1 VSAELAAPLAGR
13 TALVT
18 GAGRGIGRGIA
29 LALAAAGAA
38 VAVNYRSDADAAA
51 AVVAEIV
58 AAGGEAAAFGASVAE
73 PEAVER
79 LADEVLARFERVD
92 AFVSNA
98 GTASRGRPIDATEPE
113 EFEALMRVNVIGPQR
128 LLRRL
133 LPGMRAGGHGSVI
146 AISSSEVDAMPA
158 YGGPYN
164 AAKAALDALA
174 LTLAHEELAHGVR
187 VNIVAPGLVLTDM
200 GSRYASAAL
209 KVEDVTAFAA
219 AQPFGRVTAPAD
231 IGDAVVFLASD
242 AAAMVT
248 GQRLVVDGGVDN
260 SIPK

>member
-1 VSAELAAPLAGR
+1 VGAEAPPLAGR

-29 LALAAAGAA
+29 LALAGAGAA
-38 VAVNYRSDADAAA
+38 VAVNYRRDAEAAE
-51 AVVAEIV
+51 AVVEEIR
-58 AAGGEAAAFGASVAE
+58 AAGGEAAAFGASIDD
-73 PEAVER
+73 PDDVER
-79 LADEVLARFERVD
+79 LADEALARFGRIDVL
-92 AFVSNA
+92 VSNA
-98 GTASRGRPIDATEPE
+98 GTASRGRPIEATDPE
-113 EFEALMRVNVIGPQR
+113 EFEALMRINVIGPQR

-133 LPGMRAGGHGSVI
+133 LPGMREGGRGSVI
-146 AISSSEVDAMPA
+146 AISSRDVDEMPA
-158 YGGPYN
+158 FGGPYN

-187 VNIVAPGLVLTDM
+187 VNVVAPGLVLTDM
-200 GSRYASAAL
+200 GTRYASAAL
-209 KVEDVTAFAA
+209 KVEDLVAFEA

-231 IGDAVVFLASD
+231 VGAAVVFLASD

-260 SIPK
+260 TMPG